1 MRIPLENIKDT
12 SITEDEVHA
21 SLSFYLY
28 VNNLNPLLAIQLFSS
43 SRSCSHHF
51 KEYDSLKSILRR
63 CQVFGATAATLM
75 LYHRI
80 FYIPCSVLNPV
91 LCLNLNALNEED
103 CRKYFRFGHRDIKKI
118 LVQLQL
124 PEVIITPNHKDSVL
138 IVEALC
144 LVLCRLSYPCRWFDL
159 QNHFGR
165 HVSALSR
172 IFYYMMHSML
182 QKVKRRVLFYNV
194 SPFELNTFAHAF
206 ALKGVPDTI
215 SLFSVIDTKKHY
227 ISKPTRHQRAMYSG
241 HKRQHCVKYQT
252 LEAPNGLILHCST
265 GDDG

>member
-12 SITEDEVHA
+12 SITEDEVYA

-80 FYIPCSVLNPV
+80 FYIPCSVLNPA

-103 CRKYFRFGHRDIKKI
+103 CWKYFRFGHSDIKKYWCNYSYRRW
-118 LVQLQL
+118 LSHQ
-124 PEVIITPNHKDSVL
+124 ITRKVCL
-138 IVEALC
+138 LWKLYALYYIV
-144 LVLCRLSYPCRWFDL
+144 Y
-159 QNHFGR
+159 HI
-165 HVSALSR
+165 HVA
-172 IFYYMMHSML
+172 
-182 QKVKRRVLFYNV
+182 
-194 SPFELNTFAHAF
+194 
-206 ALKGVPDTI
+206 
-215 SLFSVIDTKKHY
+215 
-227 ISKPTRHQRAMYSG
+227 
-241 HKRQHCVKYQT
+241 
-252 LEAPNGLILHCST
+252 GLIYRIILA
-265 GDDG
+265 GM